1 MTPTTLG
8 TTVLLAAEQAE
19 PVAGPGRLLTAA
31 LLGILVLV
39 LLITQFSLHPFLALT
54 IGSLLV
60 AGVAGMA
67 MGDAVDAFSTGF
79 GDTAADVG
87 TLIALGAMFGKLL
100 ADSGGADRLV
110 DTIIARSGPRSLPW
124 AMAAVGALIGLP
136 MFFEI
141 GLVILMPVIF
151 LVARRAQLSLIA
163 VGIPALAGLSAMH
176 GLVPPHPGPLAAI
189 GILGA
194 DLGITLM
201 LGVLLAIPVIVLS
214 GPLFGKIAARWVDVS
229 PPALFE
235 TRVASASSGADATA
249 GADDDTGTAGGASPD
264 TESTDREST
273 GGDAG
278 TTDGPTRRR
287 GFATALLTVLLPV
300 VLMMGKAIADIAFDE
315 GSAAYAVLDFVG
327 TPLVA
332 LLLSVLVAVFTLGS
346 GSGMSRRSIMKSI
359 EGSLPPIAGIV
370 LIVAAG
376 GGFKQTL
383 VDTGIGAMI
392 ASWATGAGIS
402 ALLLG
407 WLVAVAIRL
416 ATGSATVATVTAA
429 GILVPLLP
437 TLDPAQTSLLV
448 LAVGTGSL
456 FFSHVN
462 DAGFWLVKEY
472 FGLSVGQNIKTWSIM
487 ETLISVIGLVL
498 VLLLDLII

>member
-1 MTPTTLG
+1 MTLHPAL
-8 TTVLLAAEQAE
+8 VLAAEQAQ
-19 PVAGPGRLLTAA
+19 PVASAGRLVTAA
-31 LLGILVLV
+31 LVGIVALV
-39 LLITQFSLHPFLALT
+39 LLITRFSLHPFLALT

-60 AGVAGMA
+60 AGVAGMS
-67 MGDAVDAFSTGF
+67 MGDAVEAFSDGF
-79 GDTAADVG
+79 GSTAASVG

-110 DTIIARSGPRSLPW
+110 DTIVSRSGPRTLPW
-124 AMAAVGALIGLP
+124 SMAAVGALIGLP

-151 LVARRAQLSLIA
+151 LVARRAQVSLIA

-189 GILGA
+189 GILDA
-194 DLGITLM
+194 DLGITLV
-201 LGVLLAIPVIVLS
+201 LGVLVSIPVVVLA
-214 GPLFGKIAARWVDVS
+214 GPLFAKVAARWVDVS

-235 TRVASASSGADATA
+235 SRVAAGSSAASGGPA
-249 GADDDTGTAGGASPD
+249 GATTGTDPDTGSGGGSD
-264 TESTDREST
+264 
-273 GGDAG
+273 GDAAVDRDAPDG
-278 TTDGPTRRR
+278 GPTRRP
-287 GFATALLTVLLPV
+287 GFAATLLTVLLPV
-300 VLMMGKAIADIAFDE
+300 VLMMGKAVGDIAAPE
-315 GSAAYAVLDFVG
+315 GNPVRAALDFVG

-332 LLLSVLVAVFTLGS
+332 LLLSVLVAMVTLGT
-346 GSGMSRRSIMKSI
+346 GSGMNRAGIM
-359 EGSLPPIAGIV
+359 GSLERSLPAIAGIV

-392 ASWATGAGIS
+392 AGWATGAGIS

-437 TLDPAQTSLLV
+437 TLDPTQTSLLV
-448 LAVGTGSL
+448 LAIGAGSL

-472 FGLSVGQNIKTWSIM
+472 FGLTVGQNITTWSIM
-487 ETLISVIGLVL
+487 ETVISVSGLVL
-498 VLLLDLII
+498 VLLIDLVI